1 LFPVEEMWFSQ
12 GTFVDEV
19 MCRLCHDALI
29 CHNVQRKLDGLG
41 KEKEEA
47 SKEIDNLT
55 KQIEELRSS
64 AGLSFLM

>member
-1 LFPVEEMWFSQ
+1 
-12 GTFVDEV
+12 
-19 MCRLCHDALI
+19 
-29 CHNVQRKLDGLG
+29 VQRKLDGLG

-55 KQIEELRSS
+55 KQSEELRSS